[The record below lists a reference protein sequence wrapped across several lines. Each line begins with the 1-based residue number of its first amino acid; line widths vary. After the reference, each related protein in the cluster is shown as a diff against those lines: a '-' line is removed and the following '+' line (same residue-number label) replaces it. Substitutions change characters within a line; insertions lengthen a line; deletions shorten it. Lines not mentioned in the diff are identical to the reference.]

1 MIYIYSITQLSTG
14 RQYIGSTKD
23 IEARKRKHFYSLSKG
38 NHHNAFLQ
46 RAYDKTGKQDFVLDI
61 LDTTEEVDQ
70 QFLLEEEWAKE
81 LGAEFNIGSYGGGDN
96 LTNNPRREEIIK
108 RIGESVRKHIA
119 SLSEEER
126 KARWSRPG
134 ELNYNWKGGVST
146 RSKTCIDCGSLL
158 ALNNTNGEYCNS
170 CRDRTGE
177 NNPFYGKK
185 HTEEALSKMSQ
196 ASKQY
201 QESIREG
208 KTPIPTHF
216 KAVRVDGVE
225 YVSMSAAARALGCST
240 ATIGNRV
247 RSPKF
252 PTYEFV

>member
-14 RQYIGSTKD
+14 RQYVGSTKD

-46 RAYDKTGKQDFVLDI
+46 RAYDKTGKQDFVFDI

-108 RIGESVRKHIA
+108 RISESVRKYIA
-119 SLSEEER
+119 SLSAEER

-158 ALNNTNGEYCNS
+158 ALTTLMGSTVIVAGIEQA
-170 CRDRTGE
+170 RIT
-177 NNPFYGKK
+177 PFMG
-185 HTEEALSKMSQ
+185 
-196 ASKQY
+196 
-201 QESIREG
+201 R
-208 KTPIPTHF
+208 
-216 KAVRVDGVE
+216 
-225 YVSMSAAARALGCST
+225 ST
-240 ATIGNRV
+240 LKRL
-247 RSPKF
+247 
-252 PTYEFV
+252 